1 MTTERP
7 WSSGG
12 KVHLERK
19 QTFHLIN
26 VSKDSF
32 HHVKEHLLIYRKI
45 LKLVKFKKKKK
56 TREFDENLDLSLNK
70 MTEL

>member
-1 MTTERP
+1 MTTARLR
-7 WSSGG
+7 SSGG

-26 VSKDSF
+26 VPKDSF

-45 LKLVKFKKKKK
+45 VKLVKFERKKP
-56 TREFDENLDLSLNK
+56 REFGENRVLSLNK
-70 MTEL
+70 VTEM